1 MSSEQRR
8 TGWFVAAIVG
18 GGLVAVAA
26 AIWMRGPDRM
36 PWQAEPAPMR
46 SAAPQQ
52 PATPAAAVTAPEPVR
67 ISASSC
73 PPQAAV
79 PANTATNDGQF
90 ALEKAL
96 ETRPLPSSSA
106 FLAVAREAAQAG
118 RPRDAEV
125 ALIAACRVAER
136 QGGSHSVPVA
146 DLKSQLAE
154 LYLSHAAKVGGEE
167 GEAHYRRASVLL
179 AESTDAFAAALGKNA
194 SRTKVAERRLAAV
207 QSASAESAGRLAP
220 GPRLAQ
226 DPSVM
231 GAARDSAE
239 DIGPR
244 SDARRLISEDPEL
257 AQLENDIGRLHAQ
270 ASRVSR
276 DPNAMRR
283 RDGDAHARRDQ
294 CQDKACLVRWYAQR
308 RSQLLNEF

>member
-1 MSSEQRR
+1 MSSDGRR
-8 TGWFVAAIVG
+8 TGWFVAAVVG
-18 GGLVAVAA
+18 GGLVALAA
-26 AIWMRGPDRM
+26 AIWMRGSDRM
-36 PWQAEPAPMR
+36 PWQAEPLPMR
-46 SAAPQQ
+46 STAPQQ
-52 PATPAAAVTAPEPVR
+52 SATPAADTAPEPAR

-73 PPQAAV
+73 PPQATV
-79 PANTATNDGQF
+79 PANQSASDGQF

-96 ETRPLPSSSA
+96 ETQPPPSASA

-118 RPRDAEV
+118 RVRDAEV

-154 LYLSHAAKVGGEE
+154 LYLAQAAKAGGEE

-179 AESTDAFAAALGKNA
+179 AESTDAFAAALGKHA

-207 QSASAESAGRLAP
+207 QSASAEQAGRLAP
-220 GPRLAQ
+220 APSLAQ

-231 GAARDSAE
+231 GAARESAE
-239 DIGPR
+239 DFALR

-257 AQLENDIGRLHAQ
+257 AQLENDIGRLHGQ

-276 DPNAMRR
+276 DPNGMRR
-283 RDGDAHARRDQ
+283 RDGEAHARRDQ